1 MGEKRKFPR
10 FPVADEIIC
19 SRYGKEMIMRTQ
31 NISLGGAKLE
41 ANFDLGV
48 GENIDF
54 AILSNGRKINCKGT
68 ILAIED
74 LGNKVHARLL
84 FSPTSDVDDWKLSEY
99 LHNVSRIRPRRKTS
113 RDPSPTR
120 SGTTRRSMMNGVR
133 RVSKILRGRQEE
145 RKLQQVNAWLSLLTD
160 MERAVI
166 TLRFGF
172 SGEDPHTQESVSEC
186 LGFSQEKVSLIEEK
200 ALEKLRTMSRKRE
213 IELEDIL

>member
-1 MGEKRKFPR
+1 MKGWLGFLVSVWYLLPWSPDTLSSCTYLRNSVGLRRLSRKMGEKRKFPR

-99 LHNVSRIRPRRKTS
+99 LHNISRRPCGS
-113 RDPSPTR
+113 SSPPPLWPSLNHGAPPR
-120 SGTTRRSMMNGVR
+120 IFFY
-133 RVSKILRGRQEE
+133 K
-145 RKLQQVNAWLSLLTD
+145 
-160 MERAVI
+160 
-166 TLRFGF
+166 
-172 SGEDPHTQESVSEC
+172 
-186 LGFSQEKVSLIEEK
+186 
-200 ALEKLRTMSRKRE
+200 
-213 IELEDIL
+213 